1 MSLILCPD
9 CGKRISDQ
17 AFTCVGC
24 GWSVDINASNI
35 ESNSTEESVKK
46 DRPRTKSVNGI
57 GCAVT
62 LIGIIGAISAGIYF
76 EIITVYD
83 FFAMLVTLGLE
94 YIGSFVWDMI
104 V

>member
-1 MSLILCPD
+1 MSLISCPD

-24 GWSVDINASNI
+24 GWPVDINASNI
-35 ESNSTEESVKK
+35 ESKSTEESV
-46 DRPRTKSVNGI
+46 SGL

-62 LIGIIGAISAGIYF
+62 LVGIIGAISAGIYF

-83 FFAMLVTLGLE
+83 FFAMLVTAVLV
-94 YIGSFVWDMI
+94 YIVITIIDSFK
-104 V
+104 